1 MVDDKELAPTGRA
14 VMLMLLMRHA
24 PELLCLRLHPLRLSS
39 DDPRAMAISN
49 RALAIIAFWLTQVFG
64 GPLLSLTLRG
74 SSDFLTSIRS
84 LMMIV
89 CTVPSSVSNGLVGSQ
104 RAMPGK

>member
-1 MVDDKELAPTGRA
+1 MIW
-14 VMLMLLMRHA
+14 VMSASLINGPIPPSLKLTFLNA
-24 PELLCLRLHPLRLSS
+24 SS
-39 DDPRAMAISN
+39 
-49 RALAIIAFWLTQVFG
+49 
-64 GPLLSLTLRG
+64 G

>member
-1 MVDDKELAPTGRA
+1 
-14 VMLMLLMRHA
+14 MLMLLMRHA

-64 GPLLSLTLRG
+64 GPLLSLTLRARVKIAPHRG
-74 SSDFLTSIRS
+74 PCFQDEVAVRSSAAAYAPREKPGRRGTDCNLQ
-84 LMMIV
+84 V
-89 CTVPSSVSNGLVGSQ
+89 YPSRQV
-104 RAMPGK
+104 